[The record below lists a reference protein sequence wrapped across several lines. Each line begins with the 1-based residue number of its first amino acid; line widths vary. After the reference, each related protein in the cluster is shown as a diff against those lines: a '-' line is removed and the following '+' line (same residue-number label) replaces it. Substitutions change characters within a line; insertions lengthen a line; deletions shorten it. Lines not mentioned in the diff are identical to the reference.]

1 MVFPHVALS
10 FSLSCHQREVYPP
23 RFTRENQWKHSRERM
38 ARHAPTTVMAGGA
51 FSAYRL
57 GLMVVK
63 LAALALAGAGV
74 VRLVAAA
81 QPNVAVCED
90 VDE

>member
-1 MVFPHVALS
+1 
-10 FSLSCHQREVYPP
+10 
-23 RFTRENQWKHSRERM
+23 
-38 ARHAPTTVMAGGA
+38 MAGGA